1 MPLIRCRRVGSCFQL
16 IATLGIY
23 QAFLS
28 PHVAYGASEEREHA
42 LEERVRYLES
52 RLERLE
58 ARLERPSPTRRTR
71 TAVAAAVTPLPHT
84 SPPPQNRP
92 ATPVEVIASSPRA
105 DVPQGT
111 SLDTVSHPGIGKASD
126 AAQETFVF
134 RENTVTLKPARIE
147 ASTQFAYIRGN
158 GFLQTDRAFASTS
171 ALRVGVFD
179 WMELGLTVPYFSATR
194 SRIAGPFASQEQAVR
209 GFGDIGLQA
218 NMRIHEQTADTPG
231 VVWSVG
237 GILPTGVSP
246 YRFAF
251 YQPSRDQRG
260 YNPNPTNLNG
270 NYLSRGV
277 GGITSNLQFYKTLDP
292 VVVFFGGGVQYLL
305 DSRIRSHHVQP
316 GTSYTYNF
324 GLSLALSEKS
334 TLGVQ
339 VNGSYV
345 DGLLVDRRRVPQSEL
360 EPVVVRTSLVQRV
373 FANTFVEPELTA
385 GLTNNAPNLGLAL
398 GLRHRF

>member
-1 MPLIRCRRVGSCFQL
+1 MPLKQQRRGGSCCQL

-28 PHVAYGASEEREHA
+28 PQVAYGASKEREHA

-58 ARLERPSPTRRTR
+58 ARFGRPTLTGRTR
-71 TAVAAAVTPLPHT
+71 TAMVAAVA
-84 SPPPQNRP
+84 SPSLTAHPPQDRSK
-92 ATPVEVIASSPRA
+92 TPVEVVDPSPRA
-105 DVPQGT
+105 DVIQGT
-111 SLDTVSHPGIGKASD
+111 SMDTVSHPGIGKASD

-147 ASTQFAYIRGN
+147 ASTQFAYIHGN
-158 GFLQTDRAFASTS
+158 GFLQTDRAFVSTS

-194 SRIAGPFASQEQAVR
+194 SRITGPFASREQAVS

-218 NMRIHEQTADTPG
+218 NMRLHEQTADTPG
-231 VVWSVG
+231 VVLSVG

-277 GGITSNLQFYKTLDP
+277 GGIMSNLQFYKTLDP
-292 VVVFFGGGVQYLL
+292 VIVFFGGGIQYFF
-305 DSRIRSHHVQP
+305 DTRIRSHQVQP
-316 GTSYTYNF
+316 GTTYTYNF
-324 GLSLALSEKS
+324 GLSFALSEKS